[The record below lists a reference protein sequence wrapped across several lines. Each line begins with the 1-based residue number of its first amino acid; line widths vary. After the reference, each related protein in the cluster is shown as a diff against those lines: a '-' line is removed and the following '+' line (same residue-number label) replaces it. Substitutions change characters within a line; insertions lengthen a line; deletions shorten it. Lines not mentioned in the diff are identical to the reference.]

1 MKTAV
6 VTGAASGIG
15 MGYALALVE
24 QGYHVLVTD
33 IDMVGAER
41 VTAELNGIG
50 PGTAEARYLDVAD
63 ADAVATLVQQVK
75 NEHGRL
81 DMIFNNAGL
90 AIGGPVHDLTLAHWQ
105 RAADVNVMGVVHG
118 VDAAYKIMVEQGY
131 GHIVNTAS
139 IAGLVPAA
147 FMGPYNMSK
156 HAVVG
161 LTLSLRGEAAAHGVK
176 VVCVCPIAVH
186 TDLPRRLNDGL
197 EKLPE
202 TEIAASLYD
211 RFDSLF
217 RALPEFVIA
226 SPEGHG
232 RKVLRAVE
240 RNRAFVIEP
249 WFGRPVWWLQR
260 LFPTLPVT
268 LSVAATLAWKAAQPY
283 LDRVA
288 QRLTRTD
295 PPALAPTALGTAQ
308 PAGSPQTFPTEPA
321 DSSVSVE

>member
-1 MKTAV
+1 M

-50 PGTAEARYLDVAD
+50 PGKAEARFLDVAD
-63 ADAVATLVQQVK
+63 SDAVAALVQQVK
-75 NEHGRL
+75 DEHGRL

-90 AIGGPVHDLTLAHWQ
+90 AIGGPVHELTVAHWKKVN
-105 RAADVNVMGVVHG
+105 DVNVMGVVHG

-139 IAGLVPAA
+139 VAGLVPLA

-161 LTLSLRGEAAAHGVK
+161 LTLSLRGEAAVHGVK
-176 VVCVCPIAVH
+176 VTCVCPIAVH
-186 TDLPRRLNDGL
+186 TDLPRRLNPGL
-197 EKLPE
+197 GKRAD
-202 TEIAASLYD
+202 TEIAISLYD
-211 RFDSLF
+211 RIYPLLQ
-217 RALPEFVIA
+217 ALPEFIVA

-232 RKVLRAVE
+232 RKVLRAVD

-260 LFPTLPVT
+260 SFPTLPVM
-268 LSVAATLAWKAAQPY
+268 LGVGMTLAWKAAQPY
-283 LDRVA
+283 LDRTA
-288 QRLTRTD
+288 QRLTRTE
-295 PPALAPTALGTAQ
+295 PSALASTAVVTYPGAAQ
-308 PAGSPQTFPTEPA
+308 ASIPA
-321 DSSVSVE
+321 DAPINVE